1 MAQAVQSLKKG
12 RADDPSGIR
21 EEDLK
26 RWLIEASRETD
37 PVTNRWKLLVQLIHT
52 TFKDGVVPEEVV
64 WAMMVFPPKG
74 RGAYRWIGL
83 AEVVWKVCVT
93 MVNCWLNRSVAV
105 QKALHGFRA
114 GRGTGTETLE
124 AELVQQLVGLEH
136 EPLFQVFLDMR

>member
-1 MAQAVQSLKKG
+1 MQSLKKG

-74 RGAYRWIGL
+74 RGD
-83 AEVVWKVCVT
+83 V
-93 MVNCWLNRSVAV
+93 SVD
-105 QKALHGFRA
+105 RP
-114 GRGTGTETLE
+114 GRG
-124 AELVQQLVGLEH
+124 GLEG
-136 EPLFQVFLDMR
+136 LRDDG